1 MWAKDPFHSHAQQA
15 LPFLQQNPQR
25 EVSAQEFF
33 LRGGGSGGDVC
44 DGGEDL
50 ALLNMSPIQPNSFV
64 FNSGVGD
71 AGLSAA
77 MAFNNNGSPLLDLD
91 AGDFIAPRAPP

>member
-15 LPFLQQNPQR
+15 IPFLQQNLQR

-33 LRGGGSGGDVC
+33 LRGGVSGGACEV
-44 DGGEDL
+44 GEDL
-50 ALLNMSPIQPNSFV
+50 TFLNMSPIEPNSFV
-64 FNSGVGD
+64 FNSGVGN

-77 MAFNNNGSPLLDLD
+77 MAFNCNGSPLLDLD